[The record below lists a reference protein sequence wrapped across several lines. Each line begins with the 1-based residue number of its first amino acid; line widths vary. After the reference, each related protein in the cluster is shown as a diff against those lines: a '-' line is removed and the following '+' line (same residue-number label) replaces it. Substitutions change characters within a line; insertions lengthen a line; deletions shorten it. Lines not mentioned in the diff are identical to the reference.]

1 MRAQFVLQEVWTG
14 LRRNL
19 TMTVALVVVVA
30 ISLSLLGTGLLF
42 VKQVDDTRTYWQ
54 GKVQLSIYLCTTTS
68 VSPQCQA
75 ERPRHPGGEDPDRLG
90 PAPAAPG
97 AARLLRVPGAG
108 VPHFKQDFSRD
119 PQFTSL
125 VTKSEIPDS
134 FQVKLVNTQADYSI
148 VAGTVQGRPGVDQ
161 VVDDASILSK
171 FYALLDGA
179 RNAVVIIAIILI
191 IAAVLL
197 VANTIRLSAFNRRR
211 ETSIMRLV
219 GASNFYV
226 QLPFLVEG
234 DPRRAGRLADR
245 GRAADRRQDAG
256 TGLAAAV
263 LPLQRGAVRGRPHRG
278 HRAGHGD
285 GGAPVR
291 SHLLPHAA
299 ALSAGVKA
307 RRRLAAAA
315 AGAKERTVIAR
326 NRRARHD
333 YHIEDVVEAGL
344 VLTGTEVK
352 SLRAGRASLTDGFA
366 QISDGEMWLHGVHIP
381 EYAQGTWTNH
391 EPRRPRKLL
400 LHRKEI
406 DKLASNIAERG
417 LHSCAALAVLLRR
430 EGEGRTGAGPR
441 QADLR

>member
-42 VKQVDDTRTYWQ
+42 VKQVNDTRTYWQ

-68 VSPQCQA
+68 VSPACKA
-75 ERPRHPGGEDPDRLG
+75 NG
-90 PAPAAPG
+90 PATAAEKTQI
-97 AARLLRVPGAG
+97 AADLRRLPQVQHVYYESQAQAYA
-108 VPHFKQDFSRD
+108 HFKQDFSRD
-119 PQFTSL
+119 PAFTSL

-161 VVDDASILSK
+161 VVDDAAILSK

-179 RNAVVIIAIILI
+179 RNAVVIIAVILI

-234 DPRRAGRLADR
+234 ILA
-245 GRAADRRQDAG
+245 
-256 TGLAAAV
+256 GLA
-263 LPLQRGAVRGRPHRG
+263 G
-278 HRAGHGD
+278 
-285 GGAPVR
+285 
-291 SHLLPHAA
+291 
-299 ALSAGVKA
+299 
-307 RRRLAAAA
+307 
-315 AGAKERTVIAR
+315 
-326 NRRARHD
+326 
-333 YHIEDVVEAGL
+333 
-344 VLTGTEVK
+344 
-352 SLRAGRASLTDGFA
+352 
-366 QISDGEMWLHGVHIP
+366 WL
-381 EYAQGTWTNH
+381 
-391 EPRRPRKLL
+391 
-400 LHRKEI
+400 
-406 DKLASNIAERG
+406 
-417 LHSCAALAVLLRR
+417 LAVGLLIAVKTLGLDSLQQYFPYNVQLSPADLIEVIVLAMVIGVLLCGATSFLTLRR
-430 EGEGRTGAGPR
+430 Y
-441 QADLR
+441 LRS